1 MITIK
6 TCTTLADGSDAYV
19 TITAPASAVHVADCE
34 AFEVGKKAA
43 AWRTSQGLV
52 YATGKVPGWRK
63 PRSRARHLKIN
74 ATASHHTARTSA
86 GHVRTV
92 NKALLLQCLYRDTDH
107 LVCDVEYACD
117 LLRGYDQHTSGFM
130 HICIIR
136 TSGKSEGWRRNAHL
150 DGYWMRAGGTE
161 LLTTHC
167 LLNRIY
173 RAKTITAVEI
183 WPG

>member
-6 TCTTLADGSDAYV
+6 TCTTLADGTKFNV
-19 TITAPASAVHVADCE
+19 TITAPASAVHVAGCE
-34 AFEVGKKAA
+34 DFEVGKKAA

-74 ATASHHTARTSA
+74 TTASHHSARTSA
-86 GHVRTV
+86 GYVRTV
-92 NKALLLQCLYRDTDH
+92 NKTLLLHCLNHDTDH
-107 LVCDVEYACD
+107 MVCDVESASA
-117 LLRGYDQHTSGFM
+117 LLRGYDEHTSGFV

-136 TSGKSEGWRRNAHL
+136 ASGKSEGWRYNAHL
-150 DGYWMRAGGTE
+150 DGYWARTGGSE

-167 LLNRIY
+167 LINRLY